1 MIIFYNRFDKTKEP
15 INRTNKHT
23 SRLEAAKFFAEI
35 KKMSLKDFLKVF
47 TVSIIK

>member
-15 INRTNKHT
+15 ISKTNKYT